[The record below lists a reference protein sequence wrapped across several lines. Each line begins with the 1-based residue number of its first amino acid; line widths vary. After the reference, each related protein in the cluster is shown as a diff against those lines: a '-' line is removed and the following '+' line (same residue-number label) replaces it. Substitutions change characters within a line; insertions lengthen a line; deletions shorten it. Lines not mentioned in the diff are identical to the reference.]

1 MYRFMAN
8 MVSSRLSGAEKGS
21 RTDQCSIA
29 GYLAASAFK
38 VFNTAL
44 PFTFHFVTSTAEG

>member
-8 MVSSRLSGAEKGS
+8 MSMVSSRLSGAEKGS

-29 GYLAASAFK
+29 GYLAASAF
-38 VFNTAL
+38 NTAL
-44 PFTFHFVTSTAEG
+44 PFTFHFVTSIAEG